1 MVDKALQNLLAA
13 APAESGPER
22 GIAVADD
29 ARGSKTELVARGL
42 LRHAAD
48 ILTDEL
54 HGVAAVAHPSVV
66 ATLGL
71 GGRAVDDGDEVT
83 GDDDSVLACPL
94 GALCDQALLDD
105 IHCYCIV
112 SR

>member
-1 MVDKALQNLLAA
+1 MVDEALQDLLAA
-13 APAESGPER
+13 PPAKSGPER
-22 GIAVADD
+22 GVAVADD

-71 GGRAVDDGDEVT
+71 GGGAIDDGDEVI